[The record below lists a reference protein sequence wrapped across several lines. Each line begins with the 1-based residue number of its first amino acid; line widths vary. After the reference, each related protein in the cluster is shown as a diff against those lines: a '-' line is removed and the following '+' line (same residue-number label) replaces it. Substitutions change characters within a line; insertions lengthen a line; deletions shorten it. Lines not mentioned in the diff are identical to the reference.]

1 MSAALVNKLLESFN
15 ELERCIQL
23 TQDVLAQKRGVP
35 SEVLNRVAQYSSI
48 VSKQRS
54 LAGELRDYITAQ
66 NWEEVARHVRLINGL
81 SAMIRDDAQSILSG
95 ALDKSGPD
103 KESNLLS

>member
-15 ELERCIQL
+15 ELERCIKL

-35 SEVLNRVAQYSSI
+35 TEVLNRVAQYSSI
-48 VSKQRS
+48 VEKQRS
-54 LAGELRDYITAQ
+54 LASDLRDFISTQ

-81 SAMIRDDAQSILSG
+81 SAMIRDDAQSILCG
-95 ALDKSGPD
+95 AIDKPADD
-103 KESNLLS
+103 KGSVLLS